1 MINYCILFFLKFNRS
16 SSVSFAGY
24 GVHSPSLLKHH
35 IFHQPSVNA
44 DPAAQEIWRS
54 ETLLQV
60 RHKLK
65 IFCAIK
71 LIYWSFVSENFRSS
85 QSERVCKCFSPE
97 NEWNLYLTSQVGK
110 LSFSRKPGRD
120 GSNEM
125 FETKYTHT
133 CKTHSIVLWNLINEK
148 DETKYPSSRKKA
160 NIRVILWNEIHWI
173 CFDSFM
179 MLELFDIKTKS
190 VCLFSDVCGDL
201 APSLLSGDVP
211 EAAVPSG
218 EGKRDTPPPPPS
230 SPPCTAASHG
240 CFFTGW
246 PQLHHPTPHTP
257 LHHLSVPSQSEPRVG
272 KCFPT
277 LKLCSEALCMSWVLR
292 CYNSDLRGW
301 SCPQTCHV
309 LG

>member
-60 RHKLK
+60 RRKLK

-71 LIYWSFVSENFRSS
+71 LIYWSFVSESFRSS
-85 QSERVCKCFSPE
+85 QSERVYKCFSPE
-97 NEWNLYLTSQVGK
+97 NEWNLLFNKSSGENFILK
-110 LSFSRKPGRD
+110 EARSRWEQRNV
-120 GSNEM
+120 SNKIHSHM
-125 FETKYTHT
+125 Q
-133 CKTHSIVLWNLINEK
+133 THSIVLRSLISEK
-148 DETKYPSSRKKA
+148 DERKYPSSRKKA

-218 EGKRDTPPPPPS
+218 EGKRDTPPPSPLL
-230 SPPCTAASHG
+230 PPCTAASHG

-257 LHHLSVPSQSEPRVG
+257 LHHLSVPSRSEPRVG
-272 KCFPT
+272 KCCPT
-277 LKLCSEALCMSWVLR
+277 LKLCSEALCMSWV
-292 CYNSDLRGW
+292 
-301 SCPQTCHV
+301 
-309 LG
+309 